1 MKVFLVPWMQI
12 HGGGSGIGSFA
23 IQLAKAKGAKVFV
36 TAGKEEL
43 CPTQQQQK
51 LLTLVLLF
59 SSSSSSFFFS

>member
-1 MKVFLVPWMQI
+1 MTVHLQPGESLLI

-59 SSSSSSFFFS
+59 SSSSSFFS